1 MNRHCLLAP
10 LILLALSACASPP
23 ETGGETVLERRDS
36 YAIALIAPGSAPTR
50 EPFGNRINLIR
61 YGNGDYWLTSTL
73 HSTKR
78 CRTRIDPALGE
89 RIALAWHRAS
99 PVFAQINRKYAGQD
113 YEVMLQPGGPQM
125 QDGNAPTPLDAVERR
140 LSDLTD
146 AMDIY
151 CNEFPRGTPDRLDAS
166 LRALEQN

>member
-1 MNRHCLLAP
+1 MNRHRLLAP
-10 LILLALSACASPP
+10 LILLTLSACASPP
-23 ETGGETVLERRDS
+23 DTGGETVLERRDS
-36 YAIALIAPGSAPTR
+36 YAIALMAPGSPPTQ
-50 EPFGNRINLIR
+50 EPFGNRITLIR
-61 YGNGDYWLTSTL
+61 YATGDYWLTTTL

-99 PVFAQINRKYAGQD
+99 PLFAQINRKYAGQD
-113 YEVMLQPGGPQM
+113 YEVVLQSAGPPI
-125 QDGNAPTPLDAVERR
+125 QDGNASTPLDAVERR

-151 CNEFPRGTPDRLDAS
+151 CREFPRGSPDRLDAS
-166 LRALEQN
+166 LRAMEQN